1 LYKNQEVLYDTR
13 EVSSGEKFAE
23 ADLIGLPYRFVLS
36 EKTLEKDSVEIKERQ
51 SQQIKLIKINDLPK
65 FLFEN

>member
-1 LYKNQEVLYDTR
+1 
-13 EVSSGEKFAE
+13 
-23 ADLIGLPYRFVLS
+23 LIGLPYRFVLS